1 MSRKGECLDN
11 AVAESFFGSLKNELV
26 YHEDYKTRSE
36 ARQSVFE
43 NDYWR
48 DSNCGHADRRTIAK
62 NLLKMRN
69 F

>member
-36 ARQSVFE
+36 ARKVFL
-43 NDYWR
+43 N
-48 DSNCGHADRRTIAK
+48 I
-62 NLLKMRN
+62 LKFFIIESAGML